1 MVLPKNTN
9 QDGLDDLDA
18 MFVHASEASSVLKAI
33 SHENRLMI
41 LCLLSQ
47 GEKSVTEL
55 EELLSLRQPTVSQQL
70 ARLRLDGLVETRRE
84 GKVIFYSLSSHKA
97 RALIA
102 CIYDL
107 FCNNPGGD
115 DR

>member
-1 MVLPKNTN
+1 MALPKNTTSTGIEN
-9 QDGLDDLDA
+9 LEA
-18 MFVHASEASSVLKAI
+18 MFVHANEASSVLKAI

-41 LCLLSQ
+41 LCLLSH

-55 EELLSLRQPTVSQQL
+55 EDLLSLRQPTVSQQL

-84 GKVIFYSLSSHKA
+84 GKVIFYSLSSQKA
-97 RALIA
+97 RTLIN
-102 CIYDL
+102 CIYEL
-107 FCNNPGGD
+107 FCNNSESD

>member
-1 MVLPKNTN
+1 MALPKNTN
-9 QDGLDDLDA
+9 PDGIENLDD
-18 MFVHASEASSVLKAI
+18 MFLHASEASSVLKAI

-47 GEKSVTEL
+47 SERSVTEL

-84 GKVIFYSLSSHKA
+84 GKVIYYSLSSQKA
-97 RALIA
+97 RTLIN
-102 CIYDL
+102 CIYEL
-107 FCNNPGGD
+107 FCNNSGGN

>member
-9 QDGLDDLDA
+9 QDGVDNLDA
-18 MFVHASEASSVLKAI
+18 MFVHANEASSVLKAI

-55 EELLSLRQPTVSQQL
+55 EGLLSLRQPTVSQQL

-84 GKVIFYSLSSHKA
+84 GKVIFYSLSSQKA
-97 RALIA
+97 RILIN

-107 FCNNPGGD
+107 FCNNSGGD